1 MENSFKTK
9 VYYADTDA
17 FGVVWHGTY
26 LRWLERGRMDFCENF
41 GIDFAQMQQEN
52 IVMPVTSL
60 DIKYKI
66 SAKLSDTLEIKSK
79 ITELTPLYVVFNQ
92 KIYFENTTKLCLE
105 ANVKVVAVDNNGKLY
120 RKMPQ
125 KLYDILNE
133 IKESANETK

>member
-52 IVMPVTSL
+52 IVMPVASL

-66 SAKLSDTLEIKSK
+66 SAKLSDTLEIKSE

>member
-17 FGVVWHGTY
+17 YGVVWHGTY

-52 IVMPVTSL
+52 IVMPVASL

-66 SAKLSDTLEIKSK
+66 SAKLSDCLEIKSV

-92 KIYFENTTKLCLE
+92 KNYNLSTVFLKI
-105 ANVKVVAVDNNGKLY
+105 
-120 RKMPQ
+120 
-125 KLYDILNE
+125 
-133 IKESANETK
+133 IKKP